1 MNTNKYAREK
11 ARAREC
17 AMQLQTDLSESVT
30 SYAELVEIQTKLE
43 KLGTQYGLIREFKE
57 NGLI

>member
-1 MNTNKYAREK
+1 MDTKYARKK
-11 ARAREC
+11 ARTREY
-17 AMQLQTDLSESVT
+17 AMQLQADLSESVT
-30 SYAELVEIQTKLE
+30 SYAELAEIQTKLE